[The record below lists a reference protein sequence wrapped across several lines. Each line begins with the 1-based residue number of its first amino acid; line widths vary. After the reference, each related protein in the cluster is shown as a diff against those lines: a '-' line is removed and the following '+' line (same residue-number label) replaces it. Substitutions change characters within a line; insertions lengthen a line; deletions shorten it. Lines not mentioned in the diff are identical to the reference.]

1 MSNENFYD
9 VVVIGG
15 GPAGLTAALYLARA
29 CYRVLVIEKEKFG
42 GQITIT
48 DEVVN
53 YPGVMKTSGKELTQ
67 AMQKQAEHFGAEFLL
82 GDVVSLKKAEE
93 ASGAEI
99 WETTTDKG
107 SYKSFGILLATGAHP
122 RMIGFPGEAKF
133 RGHGVAYCATCD
145 GAVYTGKTV
154 AVVTYSESQ
163 EDDVLYLAEMAQ
175 KVIFLPQYD
184 SNLFC
189 KNIETVAG
197 KPASI
202 EQTGSGICLRLVNGE
217 SIMADGVFLL
227 RETLS
232 PADLL
237 PGLDMEGSSIKV
249 DRLMQTNIAGCFA
262 AGDCVGAP
270 FQYLKAAGEGNIA
283 AHSAV
288 SYLAKLE
295 RSEIPS

>member
-1 MSNENFYD
+1 MEQRYSIAI
-9 VVVIGG
+9 VGC
-15 GPAGLTAALYLARA
+15 GPAGLSAALNAKIRNKSILLVGDNGISSKVSRAGLVKNYLGFPSVSGDELREAF
-29 CYRVLVIEKEKFG
+29 LTHITQMG
-42 GQITIT
+42 ITIT
-48 DEVVN
+48 DTHIDGIYSMGN
-53 YPGVMKTSGKELTQ
+53 YFVLCSQGKVYEAKTVILAVGSKVANPLPGEKN
-67 AMQKQAEHFGAEFLL
+67 LL
-82 GDVVSLKKAEE
+82 GN
-93 ASGAEI
+93 
-99 WETTTDKG
+99 
-107 SYKSFGILLATGAHP
+107 GIS
-122 RMIGFPGEAKF
+122 
-133 RGHGVAYCATCD
+133 YCATCD
-145 GAVYTGKTV
+145 GAVYAGKTV

-163 EDDVLYLAEMAQ
+163 EDDVIYLAEIAQ

-184 SNLFC
+184 SNLFRE
-189 KNIETVAG
+189 NIVTVAG

-202 EQTGSGICLRLVNGE
+202 EQTGSGLCLRLVNGE
-217 SIMADGVFLL
+217 TIMADGIFLL

>member
-1 MSNENFYD
+1 MEQRYSIAI
-9 VVVIGG
+9 VGC
-15 GPAGLTAALYLARA
+15 GPAGLSAALNAKMRNKSTLLFGDNGISSKVSRAGLVKNYLGLPSVSGDELRKAFSEH
-29 CYRVLVIEKEKFG
+29 IKQMG
-42 GQITIT
+42 ITIT
-48 DEVVN
+48 DTHIDGIYSMGN
-53 YPGVMKTSGKELTQ
+53 YFVLCSHGKMYEAKTVILAVGSKVANPLPGEKD
-67 AMQKQAEHFGAEFLL
+67 LL
-82 GDVVSLKKAEE
+82 GN
-93 ASGAEI
+93 
-99 WETTTDKG
+99 
-107 SYKSFGILLATGAHP
+107 GIS
-122 RMIGFPGEAKF
+122 
-133 RGHGVAYCATCD
+133 YCATCD